1 MSIAESLGLKRE
13 ILSRDEEL
21 FCIAC
26 KSGYLELVYHLENER
41 PVSIYNEALFYSM
54 SSNNSELILYL
65 LEKCDDITKGFVEAC
80 NLGLKWLVPYFIK
93 LANSK
98 TIEQC
103 LIKLAENNN
112 IDMFTT
118 ICDSIKEDI
127 NDRIIY
133 ITACK
138 HSPDIIDTYFRT
150 YDNDMMHIGLELACI
165 YQKEETFKIIMRN
178 IVIKKKHVIR
188 LFQYT
193 RDYVPIVDLIVDWIG
208 PVWEEYDL
216 LCAES
221 YSLLD
226 MYTTQILEQIRE
238 NSKYSKTGASCYS
251 KNGRT
256 YIHDYAMSERLK
268 DSVLLDKIVL

>member
-1 MSIAESLGLKRE
+1 MKTILESLGLKRE
-13 ILSRDEEL
+13 ILSGDEEL

-26 KSGYLELVYHLENER
+26 KSGYLELVQHLEIVR
-41 PVSIYNEALFYSM
+41 PISIYNEALFYSI
-54 SSNNSELILYL
+54 SSNNTELILYI
-65 LEKCDDITKGFVEAC
+65 LEKCDDITKGFVEVC
-80 NLGLKWLVPYFIK
+80 NLSFEHLVPYFIK
-93 LANSK
+93 LANIE

-103 LIKLAENNN
+103 LIKLAENDN
-112 IDMFTT
+112 INMFNI
-118 ICDSIKEDI
+118 ICDTLEIEDI

-138 HSPDIIDTYFRT
+138 YSPDIIDKYFRT

-165 YQKEETFKIIMRN
+165 YQKEETFKIIMKN

-193 RDYVPIVDLIVDWIG
+193 RDYIPIVDLIFIWMG
-208 PVWEEYDL
+208 PIWEEFDL

-226 MYTTQILEQIRE
+226 MYTTQILEKIRE
-238 NSKYSKTGASCYS
+238 NNPKYKNKVNYS
-251 KNGRT
+251 
-256 YIHDYAMSERLK
+256 II
-268 DSVLLDKIVL
+268 DSVQNDKLVL